1 MKDFYNII
9 GLTVNLVTISNVK
22 SETINL
28 CDQNVNCLNGKQLTL
43 TNGQNSFDFKGCET
57 DIVKLKLLPES
68 DVNIKSLEVNDRNR
82 IIYHTGSLESL
93 KDVEIFSLTN
103 TPKVTV
109 DVEDTNGL
117 EITYSCQKPIEENG
131 NFEYENGTIDKILDP
146 LTNLQYTLTSE
157 DIYHVDVALQT
168 LNPTASF
175 AAVSLGNGKYAVG
188 FSKMNLAIPS
198 SNANFGEES
207 SPHDVKIVSN
217 NLAVPSDKLTMKY
230 YLGERATTSTL
241 PTTTTTQ
248 TQVTEDQITTMYAIA
263 VEEVK
268 FVNQHLESFKTK
280 TWNIMKE
287 ACPDLPDRNLIHY
300 NQPYKCRQQCGL
312 SNEGDRGC
320 VMVGMHLE
328 DIPESVYC
336 ENIKGQTRLQYFK
349 NKLEGMTGEL
359 KNEFDAK
366 RVAVDNCNAIT
377 WSTDWVWLSIGLVGG
392 VLLLTVAIMLGKR
405 CGRGF
410 RSGSTPVQD
419 SEKYYD
425 EIDDKP
431 RRYQRSNQAFIE
443 DSEA

>member
-268 FVNQHLESFKTK
+268 FVNEHLESFKTK

-287 ACPDLPDRNLIHY
+287 
-300 NQPYKCRQQCGL
+300 
-312 SNEGDRGC
+312 
-320 VMVGMHLE
+320 
-328 DIPESVYC
+328 
-336 ENIKGQTRLQYFK
+336 
-349 NKLEGMTGEL
+349 
-359 KNEFDAK
+359 
-366 RVAVDNCNAIT
+366 
-377 WSTDWVWLSIGLVGG
+377 
-392 VLLLTVAIMLGKR
+392 
-405 CGRGF
+405 
-410 RSGSTPVQD
+410 
-419 SEKYYD
+419 
-425 EIDDKP
+425 
-431 RRYQRSNQAFIE
+431 
-443 DSEA
+443 